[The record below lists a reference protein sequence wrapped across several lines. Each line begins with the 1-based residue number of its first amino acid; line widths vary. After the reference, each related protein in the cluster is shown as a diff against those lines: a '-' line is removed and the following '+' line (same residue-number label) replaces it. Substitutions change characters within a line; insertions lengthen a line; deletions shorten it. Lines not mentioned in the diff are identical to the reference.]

1 MIMVESPPF
10 FVILILFTI
19 IKMASFVNPLIKS
32 QEQAHIF
39 HLTTDSYAV
48 HKALEG
54 YYTAIPALIDR
65 FIETYHASHKNLG
78 AFKGSGRLSHD
89 PKKILPYFKSLSLKI
104 KKARLPKKEP
114 WLDNIRVEVLELIMN
129 TIYKL
134 GLDGK
139 QKRRSA
145 NANSVVFIQ
154 NSQNINVSKNSNK
167 ATPNNGRAQNSVY
180 LTGKPKYNTRN
191 NAAAA
196 KNRSA

>member
-1 MIMVESPPF
+1 
-10 FVILILFTI
+10 
-19 IKMASFVNPLIKS
+19 MASFVNPLIKS

-54 YYTAIPALIDR
+54 YYTTIPSLIDR
-65 FIETYHASHKNLG
+65 FIETYHATHKKLG

-104 KKARLPKKEP
+104 KRARLPKTEP
-114 WLDNIRVEVLELIMN
+114 WLDNIRIEVLELIMG

-139 QKRRSA
+139 QKRRSGI
-145 NANSVVFIQ
+145 ANSVVYIQ
-154 NSQNINVSKNSNK
+154 DSKNINVAKNANK
-167 ATPNNGRAQNSVY
+167 ATGTNIDRAKNSVY
-180 LTGKPKYNTRN
+180 LTGNPKYNTRN
-191 NAAAA
+191 NAAVS
-196 KNRSA
+196 KNSRA

>member
-1 MIMVESPPF
+1 
-10 FVILILFTI
+10 
-19 IKMASFVNPLIKS
+19 MASFVNPLIKS

-89 PKKILPYFKSLSLKI
+89 PKKVLPYFKSLSLKI

-167 ATPNNGRAQNSVY
+167 AAPNNGRAQNSVY

-196 KNRSA
+196 KNRGA